1 MLWSDEDRALSA
13 WRGRFLS
20 VVCKSL
26 SDCAFPSMGM
36 GRDNKQ
42 EICFKMIRMIK
53 MSLAIVGFLFPFLC
67 SCQQQDRPYKSL
79 PVDEFCAVIADPEVQ
94 RLDVRTTAEYSE
106 GHIAGSLNIN
116 VLDEQFAVMADS
128 LLSKDHPV
136 ALYCRS
142 GKRSKKAAEV
152 LGKAGYEVFELE
164 SGFNGWQQA
173 GQPVEK

>member
-1 MLWSDEDRALSA
+1 M
-13 WRGRFLS
+13 RFLP
-20 VVCKSL
+20 VARKTVP
-26 SDCAFPSMGM
+26 DYAFPAMGM
-36 GRDNKQ
+36 RRGTEQ
-42 EICFKMIRMIK
+42 EICFNMIRMIK
-53 MSLAIVGFLFPFLC
+53 MNLAIVGFLFPFFC
-67 SCQQQDRPYKSL
+67 SCQQQDQPYKSL
-79 PVDEFCAVIADPEVQ
+79 PVDDFCAVIADPEVQ

-142 GKRSKKAAEV
+142 GKRSKKAAEM